1 MRKPLQHFCAVL
13 REKVSTRR
21 LVPAGR
27 IGRELLE
34 QGLSVI
40 LKEKPAAS
48 LIGCRRIKQ

>member
-1 MRKPLQHFCAVL
+1 MRKPLQPFRAVL
-13 REKVSTRR
+13 HEKRSIRR

-40 LKEKPAAS
+40 LKEKPAAN
-48 LIGCRRIKQ
+48 LIGYRRIKQ